1 MTVKAILFDID
12 GTLVDSNDLHA
23 NAWVQAF
30 AKHGHVVDRRAI
42 RDQIGKGGDVL
53 VPSLLPDLPEKEV
66 EKLSD
71 AHGEVFKSRYLDLV
85 KPFPAAHDLLARVHE
100 AGLKVALASSASKG
114 ELNHYLKLL
123 DVEHLV
129 DASTTIDDVKTSKPA
144 PDIVA
149 VALEKLGLAGDE
161 ALFVG
166 DTPYDVEAGAKAGVA
181 TIAVL
186 SGGFS
191 REALDGAKAVYDDA
205 GALLAA
211 WPGWAQG

>member
-12 GTLVDSNDLHA
+12 GTLVNSNDFHA
-23 NAWVQAF
+23 NAWAEAF
-30 AKHGHVVDRRAI
+30 AKHGHSVDRRAI

-53 VPSLLPDLPEKEV
+53 VPSLLPDLPEKERNQ
-66 EKLSD
+66 LAD

-85 KPFPAAHDLLARVHE
+85 KPIPASHDLLARVHE
-100 AGLKVALASSASKG
+100 AGLKVALASSASTG

-123 DVEHLV
+123 DVKHLV
-129 DASTTIDDVKTSKPA
+129 DVSTTIDDVKTSKPA

-181 TIAVL
+181 TVAVL

-191 REALDGAKAVYDDA
+191 RETLDGARAVYDDA
-205 GALLAA
+205 AALLAA
-211 WPGWAQG
+211 WPEWAEN